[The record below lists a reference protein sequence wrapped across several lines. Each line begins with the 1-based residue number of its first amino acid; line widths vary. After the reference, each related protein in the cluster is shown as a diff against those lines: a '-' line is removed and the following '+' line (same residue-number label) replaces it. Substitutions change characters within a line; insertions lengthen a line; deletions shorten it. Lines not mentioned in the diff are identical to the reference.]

1 MDNGELFPSTT
12 GTPQGGTL
20 SPLLANIALHGME
33 KLVKDFA
40 EGLKL
45 FYPNGSPLS
54 KRCKR
59 RSLNLIK
66 YADDFVCMHEDLE
79 VVLKCKEII
88 ADWLL
93 NLGLSLK
100 PSKTRL
106 VHTLKAHQGSPP
118 GFDFLG
124 FYIRQYPVGKYHSRR
139 GYKTL
144 IKPSKDSQQKHYRR
158 LKQIIDQHKAVSQA
172 DLIAALNPIIK
183 GWSNYFSS
191 VCSKKIFNR
200 LDDLVYKKISRWAK
214 RRHPNKSWQWISRKY
229 WRTFGSDRALF
240 CY

>member
-1 MDNGELFPSTT
+1 MDNGELEPSKA
-12 GTPQGGTL
+12 GVPQGGTL

-33 KLVKDFA
+33 NLVKDFA

-45 FYPNGSPLS
+45 LYPNGNYLS
-54 KRCKR
+54 KKRKR
-59 RSLNLIK
+59 RSLHLIK

-88 ADWLL
+88 AEWLAT
-93 NLGLSLK
+93 LGLSLK
-100 PSKTRL
+100 ASKTRL
-106 VHTLKAHQGSPP
+106 VHTLKAHQGSSP

-124 FYIRQYPVGKYHSRR
+124 FNIRQYPVGKYHSRR

-144 IKPSKDSQQKHYRR
+144 IKPSKDSQKVHYQR
-158 LKQIIDQHKAVSQA
+158 LRQIIEQRKAVSQG

-191 VCSKKIFNR
+191 VCSKRIFNK
-200 LDDLVYKKISRWAK
+200 LDELVYKKLCRWAK
-214 RRHPNKSWQWISRKY
+214 LNSFTPFCTNDQNSSEAIFSVSSWD
-229 WRTFGSDRALF
+229 TP
-240 CY
+240 